1 MNLTTRQIARLLVV
15 LREPNI
21 PEQVDDIFQ
30 LLTTEFV
37 KRTGGKTL
45 DFLQE
50 VYKDYCDKHGLDHV
64 STCEQTGLTTE
75 QWKWMEEFDV
85 LWDQAQANEAANVD
99 GWLHND
105 YNELEEQ

>member
-15 LREPNI
+15 LREPKI
-21 PEQVDDIFQ
+21 PEQVGDIFQ

-50 VYKDYCDKHGLDHV
+50 VYVDYCDKHGLDHV
-64 STCEQTGLTTE
+64 STCEQSGLTTE
-75 QWKWMEEFDV
+75 QWKWIEEFNV

>member
-64 STCEQTGLTTE
+64 STCEQSGLTTE

-85 LWDQAQANEAANVD
+85 LWNQAQANEAANVD

>member
-15 LREPNI
+15 LREPNT
-21 PEQVDDIFQ
+21 PEYVDDIFQ

-37 KRTGGKTL
+37 KRTSGKTL

-50 VYKDYCDKHGLDHV
+50 VYVDYCDKHGLDHV
-64 STCEQTGLTTE
+64 STCEQSGLTTE
-75 QWKWMEEFDV
+75 QWKWIEEFNV

-99 GWLHND
+99 GWLMET